1 MMHRLKLHKVLIQSL
16 TFSHNEQY
24 LASLGGPDDKN
35 TMIVW
40 DVVLGK
46 ALYQAPLVG
55 NEVHQVSFFNKS
67 DDKLL
72 AVVDQGIQILTV
84 DKLNKKVFYKKLI
97 DWPRL
102 FVQIKSLGVNLGNM
116 KRHFTCGIVDSA
128 DCFAY
133 CGTKTGDVFEVPF
146 LIWTPNKL
154 TNF

>member
-40 DVVLGK
+40 DVVSGK
-46 ALYQAPLVG
+46 ALYQSPLVG
-55 NEVHQVSFFNKS
+55 TEVHQIIFFNKS

-84 DKLNKKVFYKKLI
+84 DKLNKKVLSIFYLQLLI
-97 DWPRL
+97 
-102 FVQIKSLGVNLGNM
+102 
-116 KRHFTCGIVDSA
+116 
-128 DCFAY
+128 
-133 CGTKTGDVFEVPF
+133 F
-146 LIWTPNKL
+146 LL
-154 TNF
+154 NF

>member
-24 LASLGGPDDKN
+24 LASLGGWKN

-40 DVVLGK
+40 DVLLGK
-46 ALYQAPLVG
+46 ALYQAPQVG

-84 DKLNKKVFYKKLI
+84 DKPNKKV
-97 DWPRL
+97 
-102 FVQIKSLGVNLGNM
+102 
-116 KRHFTCGIVDSA
+116 T
-128 DCFAY
+128 
-133 CGTKTGDVFEVPF
+133 
-146 LIWTPNKL
+146 
-154 TNF
+154 